1 MRIAL
6 LIAALIAALSL
17 VAAGTAA
24 RGGHATFTL
33 TFLSATPGVPY
44 GIAQFTVQRPARK
57 QDNIYAHVQLITTCD
72 DGAKGVS
79 GDTAWVGTDG
89 FPMPIVGAY
98 IGTQCH
104 AWVILL
110 GGNNPSSSP
119 ASNIVDF
126 TG

>member
-1 MRIAL
+1 MRFAL
-6 LIAALIAALSL
+6 LLLTVIAALLLAAVS
-17 VAAGTAA
+17 AAA
-24 RGGHATFTL
+24 RGGHAVFTL
-33 TFLSATPGVPY
+33 TFLSATPGAPY
-44 GIAQFTVQRPARK
+44 GTAQFTVQRPVRK

-72 DGAKGVS
+72 DGARGVS

-89 FPMPIVGAY
+89 FPMPISGAY

-104 AWVILL
+104 AWVVLL
-110 GGNNPSSSP
+110 GGNPSSSP